1 MRYIVRKKTD
11 KMTRQEI
18 TAFYNTHYRRLYSIS
33 YRIVLDA
40 MEAEEIMQDTIMKYI
55 SSAPK
60 LDAPEKVSA
69 WLTRTCIRMSIS
81 ALRRHKRDEEFLSE
95 YERPEDTS
103 EDVTEETFDAVRL
116 RDALAGLK
124 DIYRVI
130 LNLVLIEGLDYSE
143 TASYLGEPEST
154 VRSKFS
160 RGKKKLLEILGHH
173 DNR

>member
-1 MRYIVRKKTD
+1 
-11 KMTRQEI
+11 MTRQEI

-95 YERPEDTS
+95 YEQPEDTS

-116 RDALAGLK
+116 RDALAKLK
-124 DIYRVI
+124 DIYRLI

-143 TASYLGEPEST
+143 IAEYLHEPET
-154 VRSKFS
+154 TIRSKFS
-160 RGKKKLLEILGHH
+160 RGKKKLLEILRDY